1 MKIVG
6 EDDHLGKWE
15 HPKGKFESFVEI
27 NSDLRIFKGTIPVPS
42 KICSEFKFV
51 HVAIENK
58 MEYEGWGNRKNELLP
73 ETWNFF
79 IFQPN
84 SKKSTL
90 SRLWKSI
97 RAHIYR
103 ESESGEKIAY
113 EFFRIVFNHTCENV
127 LPGINR
133 VINKPC
139 RPSSIIFIFLEWD
152 CAFDFLMDS
161 LHKIRVATG
170 ACSSDGFIR
179 FLNEWVRKAGLQIN
193 FDLLLLLIVAAYKM
207 DISTSELK
215 DFVKLKRKE
224 FSIYLHNFMIHV
236 KFKWQNFNGIL
247 ESIAIYAGSEFWWIL
262 FRINRHSEVIEFIK
276 HKEMFQSIINILEES
291 PEVLLENLESAA
303 RVVDFLIQCPIE
315 ELYYLLRPFLSEN
328 KNYKQIF
335 IRLLLQR
342 LLVHKTSIDDLIRIL
357 KSDFMKEA
365 AHLNGEEKEKILFDE
380 SIKSIFN
387 QSISN
392 VIKLACCTPTHMLPT
407 VVPVVEAIVY
417 SKKGILNFTKED
429 YNYFATLNESIL
441 KDFPQAKQQIASKVL
456 NMTMGHVNLGLFRE
470 IPSVKLILLGLA
482 KKEDLLLLERPNV
495 AELQNAIGK
504 LPRNFFQNLHYVFK
518 KSDTCMDKLLKPF
531 RKGETKDV
539 VEKLENHFDQL
550 DGIVNKI
557 QSRNIPL
564 IDLSI
569 LQVFFVLQNDTY
581 LA

>member
-1 MKIVG
+1 
-6 EDDHLGKWE
+6 
-15 HPKGKFESFVEI
+15 
-27 NSDLRIFKGTIPVPS
+27 
-42 KICSEFKFV
+42 
-51 HVAIENK
+51 
-58 MEYEGWGNRKNELLP
+58 
-73 ETWNFF
+73 
-79 IFQPN
+79 
-84 SKKSTL
+84 
-90 SRLWKSI
+90 
-97 RAHIYR
+97 
-103 ESESGEKIAY
+103 
-113 EFFRIVFNHTCENV
+113 
-127 LPGINR
+127 
-133 VINKPC
+133 
-139 RPSSIIFIFLEWD
+139 
-152 CAFDFLMDS
+152 
-161 LHKIRVATG
+161 
-170 ACSSDGFIR
+170 
-179 FLNEWVRKAGLQIN
+179 
-193 FDLLLLLIVAAYKM
+193 
-207 DISTSELK
+207 
-215 DFVKLKRKE
+215 
-224 FSIYLHNFMIHV
+224 
-236 KFKWQNFNGIL
+236 
-247 ESIAIYAGSEFWWIL
+247 
-262 FRINRHSEVIEFIK
+262 
-276 HKEMFQSIINILEES
+276 MFQSIINILEES